1 MSLVPTEIIYEA
13 IDDLNARGDRETTI
27 EKSPETLLFGLG
39 GLDSLDLVNLI
50 VAIEEKIEN
59 QTGKVIVLVNEETL
73 EMKDTPFKT
82 VATLSA
88 FLQNTLNT
96 V

>member
-1 MSLVPTEIIYEA
+1 MELRPISA
-13 IDDLNARGDRETTI
+13 
-27 EKSPETLLFGLG
+27 SSETLLFGLG